1 MALTLKQLKMTPKR
15 TELLEKMG
23 LTDSD
28 AILMCVPL
36 RYQSREVIPYD
47 QWQVKSEVILEG
59 QIVRPARTMRIRGGK
74 TMTKFQLENDDD
86 CFEIT
91 IFNRPWASNLTVGQ
105 RVTVIGYYQGGNK
118 ITASTYNSQP
128 LQEQLGVTPV
138 YPLKEGMTQ
147 KMMQEIIK
155 KTFITA
161 QSHIEELSE
170 SIVIHR

>member
-1 MALTLKQLKMTPKR
+1 MKGGRTDGADVKTVEMTPKR

-118 ITASTYNSQP
+118 DHSHDVQLAAAAGTAWA
-128 LQEQLGVTPV
+128 LR
-138 YPLKEGMTQ
+138 
-147 KMMQEIIK
+147 
-155 KTFITA
+155 
-161 QSHIEELSE
+161 QSIL
-170 SIVIHR
+170 